1 MMTEPAR
8 KTSVKKLV
16 CGRVSRGVLSTNSVW
31 GNCDYF
37 AINYPILFACY
48 NVNEEPYNWIS
59 LSAVKVNTRS

>member
-8 KTSVKKLV
+8 KTAVKKEKMV
-16 CGRVSRGVLSTNSVW
+16 RS
-31 GNCDYF
+31 NCDYF

-59 LSAVKVNTRS
+59 LSAVKVNTQI